1 MSVANLNKNTI
12 IKLCLTFGVPIIILL
27 FPTTEIF
34 TAQMRMAIA
43 ATAMLLIWSA
53 CEFTDLAV
61 PSILWTA
68 ILVFTNTVDKSAL

>member
-53 CEFTDLAV
+53 CRAYGSGCTINFMDSDSGVYEHGR
-61 PSILWTA
+61 
-68 ILVFTNTVDKSAL
+68 